1 MSPKGNENSG
11 SIIDLLY
18 IYYMYKSEGRLK
30 PKSGILEIPWLN
42 LGLYIYIYRM
52 KVQPSFFYQNTN
64 EIKKAI
70 IEANDAIALVR
81 AKPKMA

>member
-1 MSPKGNENSG
+1 MSPNGNETVGNMSPKGNENSG

-42 LGLYIYIYRM
+42 LGLYIYIY
-52 KVQPSFFYQNTN
+52 
-64 EIKKAI
+64 
-70 IEANDAIALVR
+70 IE
-81 AKPKMA
+81 

>member
-1 MSPKGNENSG
+1 MAQSR
-11 SIIDLLY
+11 IIY
-18 IYYMYKSEGRLK
+18 I
-30 PKSGILEIPWLN
+30 
-42 LGLYIYIYRM
+42 YIYIYRM
-52 KVQPSFFYQNTN
+52 KVQPSFFDQNTN